1 MVNIRQY
8 QYLHF
13 FTDPRINQ
21 RSLVPL
27 NNAVDSGYFDYFVN
41 ICTKEFTLYFES
53 PVWESIVIQ
62 AAYTEP
68 CILHTALAL
77 GAMSRYE
84 YHPRAQSRQS
94 SELMLEYSMMQY
106 NIALRTLNEA
116 LDGSMRS
123 LELAIL
129 GSIVFIAF
137 EVLWGADMRVKMHMN
152 GALSILNILTKVDL
166 WHTRTYSQFL
176 VGALKQLN
184 EQLSL
189 FGGPTATIEAENN
202 IGGV

>member
-1 MVNIRQY
+1 
-8 QYLHF
+8 
-13 FTDPRINQ
+13 
-21 RSLVPL
+21 
-27 NNAVDSGYFDYFVN
+27 
-41 ICTKEFTLYFES
+41 
-53 PVWESIVIQ
+53 
-62 AAYTEP
+62 
-68 CILHTALAL
+68 
-77 GAMSRYE
+77 
-84 YHPRAQSRQS
+84 
-94 SELMLEYSMMQY
+94 MMQY
-106 NIALRTLNEA
+106 NIALRTLNDA

-189 FGGPTATIEAENN
+189 FGGPSATIEAENN
-202 IGGV
+202 IGDV